1 MVRETHTAAATT
13 VDSEE
18 VAGDGLL
25 EEHLLP
31 GDLLVRGDELLED
44 GDHVTMPAGVS
55 CFSEMVKGERS
66 TSTSMTMMCLGL
78 ASSFFPLSFLSFQDG
93 SHLLLVGLQIYN
105 IDYAL
110 TTVSKLGYKM
120 CSLYLSANLTSHL
133 PVFFLNGF
141 NLESIVGFRSSSL
154 SASRGRSFLGSETL
168 GL

>member
-78 ASSFFPLSFLSFQDG
+78 AQVIQEKLSCQKFSLFAKFVKSFSE
-93 SHLLLVGLQIYN
+93 V
-105 IDYAL
+105 
-110 TTVSKLGYKM
+110 KM
-120 CSLYLSANLTSHL
+120 Q
-133 PVFFLNGF
+133 
-141 NLESIVGFRSSSL
+141 
-154 SASRGRSFLGSETL
+154 
-168 GL
+168 